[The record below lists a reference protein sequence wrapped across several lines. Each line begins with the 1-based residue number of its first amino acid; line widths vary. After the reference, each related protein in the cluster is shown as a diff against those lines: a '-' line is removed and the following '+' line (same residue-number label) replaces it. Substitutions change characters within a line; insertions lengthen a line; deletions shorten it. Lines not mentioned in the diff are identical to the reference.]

1 VLHQTTIKIKKMKE
15 VITSDFIVTNP
26 VELNEIPTT
35 LETGK
40 SKKEKKKALKKVGKK
55 LSKLQNT
62 LYAHNRYGVLVCLQG
77 MDTSGKDSLIREV
90 FSKFNPRGVVVH
102 SFKSPTRKEL
112 QHDYLWRHYVAL
124 PEKGKYAIFNRSH
137 YENVLVTRVNPQYL
151 LFENIPGIKK
161 EEDIPA
167 DFWEKRFNQIRNFE
181 EHIAQNGI
189 IVFKFFLHL
198 SKEEQRLRLL
208 RRLEKKDKNWKFAPG
223 DLTERELWDEYLKYY
238 EEAINKTSFPHA
250 PWYIIPAN
258 DKRTA
263 RNLVAK
269 IIYEKMVQYDTI
281 TEPPPDDNLLKNID
295 KYKEILSKKDN

>member
-1 VLHQTTIKIKKMKE
+1 MKE
-15 VITSDFIVTNP
+15 LNTSDFIVTNP
-26 VELNEIPTT
+26 VNLNEIPTM

-55 LSKLQNT
+55 LGKLQNT

-102 SFKSPTRKEL
+102 SFKTPSKKEL
-112 QHDYLWRHYVAL
+112 QHDYLWRHYLAL
-124 PEKGKYAIFNRSH
+124 PEKGKYSIFNRSH

-161 EEDIPA
+161 VEDIPA
-167 DFWEKRFNQIRNFE
+167 DFWDKRFNQIRNFE
-181 EHIAQNGI
+181 EHITQNGI

-208 RRLEKKDKNWKFAPG
+208 RRLEKEDKNWKFAPG
-223 DLTERELWDEYLKYY
+223 D
-238 EEAINKTSFPHA
+238 
-250 PWYIIPAN
+250 
-258 DKRTA
+258 
-263 RNLVAK
+263 
-269 IIYEKMVQYDTI
+269 
-281 TEPPPDDNLLKNID
+281 
-295 KYKEILSKKDN
+295 

>member
-1 VLHQTTIKIKKMKE
+1 MKE
-15 VITSDFIVTNP
+15 VNTSDFIVNNP
-26 VELNEIPTT
+26 VNLNEIPTI

-40 SKKEKKKALKKVGKK
+40 SEKEKKKELKTVGKK
-55 LSKLQNT
+55 LAKLQNT

-77 MDTSGKDSLIREV
+77 MDTSGKDSLIRKV

-102 SFKSPTRKEL
+102 SFKTPSSKEL
-112 QHDYLWRHYVAL
+112 QYDYLWRHYAAL

-161 EEDIPA
+161 VEDIPA
-167 DFWEKRFNQIRNFE
+167 DFWDKRFNQIRNFE

-208 RRLEKKDKNWKFAPG
+208 RRLEKEDKLWKFAPG
-223 DLTERELWDEYLKYY
+223 DLTERALWGKYQKSY
-238 EEAINKTSFPHA
+238 EEAVNQTSFPFA
-250 PWYIIPAN
+250 PWYIIPAD
-258 DKRTA
+258 DKPTA
-263 RNLVAK
+263 RTLVAK
-269 IIYEKMVQYDTI
+269 IIYEKMVQYNDI
-281 TEPPPDDNLLKNID
+281 TEPQPDANLLKNIEL
-295 KYKEILSKKDN
+295 YKEKLSKKEV

>member
-1 VLHQTTIKIKKMKE
+1 MKE
-15 VITSDFIVTNP
+15 VNTSDFIVTNP
-26 VELNEIPTT
+26 VKLNEIPTI

-55 LSKLQNT
+55 LAKLQNT

-112 QHDYLWRHYVAL
+112 QHDYLWRHCVAL

-151 LFENIPGIKK
+151 LYENIPGIEK
-161 EEDIPA
+161 EEDIPP
-167 DFWEKRFNQIRNFE
+167 DFWDKRFNQIRNFE

-238 EEAINKTSFPHA
+238 EEAINKTSFPQA
-250 PWYIIPAN
+250 PWNIIPAD

-263 RNLVAK
+263 RYLVAK
-269 IIYEKMVQYDTI
+269 IIYEKMVQYNDI
-281 TEPPPDDNLLKNID
+281 TEPQPDANLLKNID
-295 KYKEILSKKDN
+295 KYKEILSKKDD

>member
-1 VLHQTTIKIKKMKE
+1 MENL
-15 VITSDFIVTNP
+15 ITSDFIVTNQ
-26 VELNEIPTT
+26 VKLNEIPTI
-35 LETGK
+35 LEPGK

-55 LSKLQNT
+55 LGKLQNT

-102 SFKSPTRKEL
+102 SFKSPSKKEL

-151 LFENIPGIKK
+151 LFENIPGIKTV
-161 EEDIPA
+161 EDIPA
-167 DFWEKRFNQIRNFE
+167 DFWDKRFNQIRDFE
-181 EHIAQNGI
+181 EHITQNGV

-208 RRLEKKDKNWKFAPG
+208 RRLEKKDKIWKFAPS
-223 DLTERELWDEYLKYY
+223 DLTERELWGHYQNYY
-238 EEAINKTSFPHA
+238 EEAINKTSLPHA
-250 PWYIIPAN
+250 PWYIIPAD
-258 DKRTA
+258 DKPAA
-263 RNLVAK
+263 RYLVAK
-269 IIYEKMVQYDTI
+269 IIYEKMVQYNNI
-281 TEPPPDDNLLKNID
+281 KEPLPDANILKNID
-295 KYKEILSKKDN
+295 IYKEKLSKKDV

>member
-1 VLHQTTIKIKKMKE
+1 MKE
-15 VITSDFIVTNP
+15 VNTSDFIVNNP
-26 VELNEIPTT
+26 VNLNEIPTI

-40 SKKEKKKALKKVGKK
+40 SEKEKKKELKTVGKK
-55 LSKLQNT
+55 LAKLQNT

-77 MDTSGKDSLIREV
+77 MDTSGKDSLIRKV

-102 SFKSPTRKEL
+102 SFKTPSSKEL
-112 QHDYLWRHYVAL
+112 QHDYLWRHYAAL

-161 EEDIPA
+161 VEDIPA
-167 DFWEKRFNQIRNFE
+167 DFWDKRFNQIRNFE

-208 RRLEKKDKNWKFAPG
+208 RRLEKEDKLWKFAPG
-223 DLTERELWDEYLKYY
+223 DLTERALWGKYQKSY
-238 EEAINKTSFPHA
+238 EEAVNQTSFPFA
-250 PWYIIPAN
+250 PWYIIPAD
-258 DKRTA
+258 DKPTA
-263 RNLVAK
+263 RTLVAK
-269 IIYEKMVQYDTI
+269 IIYEKMVQYNDI
-281 TEPPPDDNLLKNID
+281 TEPQPDANLLKNIEL
-295 KYKEILSKKDN
+295 YKEKLSKKEV

>member
-1 VLHQTTIKIKKMKE
+1 MKDLNTPD
-15 VITSDFIVTNP
+15 VIVTNP
-26 VELNEIPTT
+26 VKLNEIPTMP
-35 LETGK
+35 ESGE
-40 SKKEKKKALKKVGKK
+40 SKKKKKKALKKIGKK
-55 LSKLQNT
+55 LAKLQNT

-161 EEDIPA
+161 LEDIPA
-167 DFWEKRFNQIRNFE
+167 DIWNKRFNQIRNFE
-181 EHIAQNGI
+181 EHISQNGI

-223 DLTERELWDEYLKYY
+223 DLSERELWGKYLSCY
-238 EEAINKTSFPHA
+238 EEAINKTSLPHA
-250 PWYIIPAN
+250 PWYIIPAD
-258 DKRTA
+258 DKPTA
-263 RNLVAK
+263 RYLVAK
-269 IIYEKMVQYDTI
+269 IIYEKMVQYDNI
-281 TEPPPDDNLLKNID
+281 SEPPPDDNLLKNKD
-295 KYKEILSKKDN
+295 KYIEILSKKDD

>member
-1 VLHQTTIKIKKMKE
+1 MENLNTL
-15 VITSDFIVTNP
+15 DLIVTNP
-26 VELNEIPTT
+26 VKLSEIPTM

-40 SKKEKKKALKKVGKK
+40 SKNEKKKALKKVGKK
-55 LSKLQNT
+55 LAKLQKT

-102 SFKSPTRKEL
+102 SFKSPSKKEL

-151 LFENIPGIKK
+151 LLENIPGIKK
-161 EEDIPA
+161 GEDIPA
-167 DFWEKRFNQIRNFE
+167 DFWDRRFNQIGNFE
-181 EHIAQNGI
+181 EHITQNGI

-223 DLTERELWDEYLKYY
+223 DLTERELWDKYQNYY
-238 EEAINKTSFPHA
+238 EEAINKTSFPYA
-250 PWYIIPAN
+250 PWHIIPAD
-258 DKRTA
+258 DKPTA
-263 RNLVAK
+263 RYLAAK
-269 IIYEKMVQYDTI
+269 IIYEKMVQYTDI
-281 TEPPPDDNLLKNID
+281 TEPLPDANLLNNMD
-295 KYKEILSKKDN
+295 RYKEKLSKKEV

>member
-1 VLHQTTIKIKKMKE
+1 MKE
-15 VITSDFIVTNP
+15 VNTSDFIVTKP
-26 VELNEIPTT
+26 VNLNEIPTR
-35 LETGK
+35 LETDE

-62 LYAHNRYGVLVCLQG
+62 MYAHNRYGVLVCLQG

-90 FSKFNPRGVVVH
+90 FSKFNPRGVAVH
-102 SFKSPTRKEL
+102 SFKSPSRKEL

-124 PEKGKYAIFNRSH
+124 PEKGKYSIFNRSH
-137 YENVLVTRVNPQYL
+137 YENVLVTRVNPQYV

-167 DFWEKRFNQIRNFE
+167 DFWDKRFNQIRNFE

-208 RRLEKKDKNWKFAPG
+208 RRLEKKDKIWKFEPS
-223 DLTERELWDEYLKYY
+223 DLSERELWDKYLNYY
-238 EEAINKTSFPHA
+238 EEAINKTSLPHA
-250 PWYIIPAN
+250 PWYIIPAD
-258 DKRTA
+258 DKPTA
-263 RNLVAK
+263 RYLVAK
-269 IIYEKMVQYDTI
+269 IIYEKMVQYSNI
-281 TEPPPDDNLLKNID
+281 TEPPADDNLLKNVD
-295 KYKEILSKKDN
+295 KYKEILSKG